1 MTDSTK
7 TIRFSGHAREQ
18 MVRRGASEEEVREAI
33 RGERWGGAEGGR
45 RDSRK
50 EFRFDAE
57 WNGRRY
63 ATKQVRPVF
72 VEEGGEIVVV
82 TVYVYYVERRPE

>member
-1 MTDSTK
+1 MPEPFK
-7 TIRFSGHAREQ
+7 PIRFSGHAREQ
-18 MVRRGASEEEVREAI
+18 MAHRGTSEEEVREAVLE
-33 RGERWGGAEGGR
+33 GKWGDADRGR

-50 EFRFDAE
+50 DFAFNAE

-72 VEEGGEIVVV
+72 VEETREIVVV
-82 TVYVYYVERRPE
+82 TVYAYYF